1 MTFGK
6 GFDIIILGVRPMKI
20 YVVVLCFILFDILT
34 GILKALYKGKINS
47 TTLRKGLFHKLS
59 EMLAVAGSGLLEYAS
74 QVVELGVELPLV
86 SGVSIYVCIMELISI
101 IENLCI
107 INPKLKKLFS
117 SYLEKLGGE

>member
-1 MTFGK
+1 
-6 GFDIIILGVRPMKI
+6 MKI

-34 GILKALYKGKINS
+34 GVLKALYKGKINS

>member
-1 MTFGK
+1 
-6 GFDIIILGVRPMKI
+6 MKI

-59 EMLAVAGSGLLEYAS
+59 EMLAVVGSGLLEYAATIID
-74 QVVELGVELPLV
+74 LGVNIPLL
-86 SGVSIYVCIMELISI
+86 SGVSIYVCVMELISI